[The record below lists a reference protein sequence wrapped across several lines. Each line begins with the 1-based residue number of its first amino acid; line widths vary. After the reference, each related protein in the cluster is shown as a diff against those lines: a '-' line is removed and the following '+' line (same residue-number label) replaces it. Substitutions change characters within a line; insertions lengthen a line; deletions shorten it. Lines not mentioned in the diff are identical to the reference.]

1 GTVAAAYLTGHSG
14 GCVAP
19 TTAPT
24 TITLASVAR
33 ADRKLHAATIAL
45 RCAATTG
52 CHGKLVL
59 LGGASRT
66 LASGTVSRPNRSS
79 APVRVQLTSLGRSTL
94 KHHKRVSTRAVL
106 ITGSSKLA
114 LRRVTLTRG

>member
-1 GTVAAAYLTGHSG
+1 M
-14 GCVAP
+14 
-19 TTAPT
+19 
-24 TITLASVAR
+24 TIASVAR
-33 ADRKLHAATIAL
+33 ADRQLHNATIAL
-45 RCAATTG
+45 HCAAAAG

-79 APVRVQLTSLGRSTL
+79 APVRVQLTSLDHSAL

-106 ITGSSKLA
+106 VTGSSQLA